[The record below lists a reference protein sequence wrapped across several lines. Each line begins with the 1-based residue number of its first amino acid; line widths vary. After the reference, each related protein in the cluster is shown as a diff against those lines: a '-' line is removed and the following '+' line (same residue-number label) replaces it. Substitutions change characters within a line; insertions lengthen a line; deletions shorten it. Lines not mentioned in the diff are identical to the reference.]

1 MKNELADRGKY
12 AEGEVRKVLERLK
25 GAYASFMYE
34 RIYDARSA
42 GGRGIPA
49 RAGDFEFWAPG
60 LHGLIE
66 VKELNHAFRLPSKNV
81 TQLPKLRLRQL
92 AGGLIFVLVYHTPLK
107 AWRRVPVDWLH
118 LRSGQ
123 PSWDLSDFGTL
134 PDAEASLASLGGAVG
149 RL

>member
-1 MKNELADRGKY
+1 
-12 AEGEVRKVLERLK
+12 
-25 GAYASFMYE
+25 
-34 RIYDARSA
+34 
-42 GGRGIPA
+42 
-49 RAGDFEFWAPG
+49 
-60 LHGLIE
+60 
-66 VKELNHAFRLPSKNV
+66 V